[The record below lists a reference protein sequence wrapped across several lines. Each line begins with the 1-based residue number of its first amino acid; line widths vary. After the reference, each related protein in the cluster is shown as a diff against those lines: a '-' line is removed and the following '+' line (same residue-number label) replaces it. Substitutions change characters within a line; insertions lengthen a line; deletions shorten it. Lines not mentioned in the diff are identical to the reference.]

1 MIRVGINGFGR
12 IGRNIFRILADRE
25 DIMVTAVCD
34 PANPAGLEYL
44 LKYDTILGRFPHDI
58 RVADGHLYMRGRQIV
73 FSSNAER
80 GAMNWGELGVDIVVE
95 ATGKSQTRSELEA
108 HLEAGAKHV
117 VLCAP
122 PVDAPDK
129 TIVMGIND
137 NELTASDRIIS
148 NSSITAHCA
157 APIVKMIDDAF
168 GAERIYFTSV
178 HAYTN
183 DQRLADVPANDLRR
197 SRAASL
203 NIIPTE
209 TGSAKLLEK
218 LFPKLEDKISGLA
231 LKVPVPNGSL
241 VDMTIFTEREVS
253 ATAVNEVIRTGASA
267 HYPGLVSYSEDPI
280 VSSDVKIS
288 PYSCTYDSLATQV
301 LDGKIVKTLGWFDNG
316 WGYAHRAVELM
327 SQIAK
332 VGGIV

>member
-1 MIRVGINGFGR
+1 
-12 IGRNIFRILADRE
+12 
-25 DIMVTAVCD
+25 MVTAVCD

-44 LKYDTILGRFPHDI
+44 LKYDTILGRFPHEI
-58 RVADGHLYMRGRQIV
+58 RVADGILHAWATDSL
-73 FSSNAER
+73 FSDAER
-80 GAMNWGELGVDIVVE
+80 GAMRWGDLGVDIVVE
-95 ATGKSQTRSELEA
+95 ATGKSQTRAELES

-129 TIVMGIND
+129 TIVMGINED
-137 NELTASDRIIS
+137 ELTADDRIIS
-148 NSSITAHCA
+148 NSSITAHCT

-168 GAERIYFTSV
+168 GTERIYFTSV

-183 DQRLADVPANDLRR
+183 DQRLADVPATDLRR

-218 LFPKLEDKISGLA
+218 LFPKLENKISGLA

-241 VDMTIFTEREVS
+241 VDMTIFTEKEVS
-253 ATAVNEVIRTGASA
+253 VTAINEVIRTGASA
-267 HYPGLVSYSEDPI
+267 RYPGLVSYSEDPI

-288 PYSCTYDSLATQV
+288 PYSCTYDSVATQV

-327 SQIAK
+327 SISRRLEVSYDDPYSNQWFWTDWPK
-332 VGGIV
+332 CLPYFE

>member
-25 DIMVTAVCD
+25 DVMVTAVCD

-44 LKYDTILGRFPHDI
+44 LKYDTILGRFPHEL

-80 GAMNWGELGVDIVVE
+80 GAMKWGDLGVDVVVE

-108 HLEAGAKHV
+108 HLDAGAKHV

-122 PVDAPDK
+122 PLEAPDK
-129 TIVMGIND
+129 TIIMGINESALSKD
-137 NELTASDRIIS
+137 DRIIS
-148 NSSITAHCA
+148 NASITAHCA
-157 APIVKMIDDAF
+157 APVIKLLSEAF
-168 GAERIYFTSV
+168 GIERMYFTSV

-209 TGSAKLLEK
+209 TGSAKLLEN
-218 LFPKLEDKISGLA
+218 LFPRLEDRISGLA

-241 VDMTIFTEREVS
+241 VDMTFFTEREVS
-253 ATAVNEVIRTGASA
+253 VTAVNEVVRTGAA
-267 HYPGLVSYSEDPI
+267 AQFPGLVAYSEDPI

-288 PYSCTYDSLATQV
+288 PYSCTFDSLATQV

-327 SQIAK
+327 SHIAK
-332 VGGIV
+332 VGGNS